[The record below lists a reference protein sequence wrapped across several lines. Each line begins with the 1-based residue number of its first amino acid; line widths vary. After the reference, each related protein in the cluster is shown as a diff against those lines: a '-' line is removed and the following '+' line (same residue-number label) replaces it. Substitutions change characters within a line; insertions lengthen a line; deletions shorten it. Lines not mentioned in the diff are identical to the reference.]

1 MSRLTPAYALLSLL
15 LSLALPAMAQGQ
27 NQPPQAPALEQRRIT
42 ALQLALE
49 RPFPK
54 PACPTEADPGNS
66 CIWGKLGYAI
76 AALSLARSETEVKAG
91 NTAVREALATVNGLP
106 QDMAVRARTPRP
118 NKKVQP
124 TDRLVFFTAGL
135 IERLYFQFGDKSP
148 TPGRLD
154 PANMREIE
162 TLMWDHARHACR
174 VREADPTRT
183 WHYPGSE
190 NIGLFHSTTCWGM
203 AEILSA
209 NPTCSPCT
217 YDDGSTLH
225 QQLQA
230 WTKYLS
236 EYIRQR
242 ARYGGLVEFF
252 SPTYY
257 KYTLQNFYNLADFS
271 SDSELRRLA
280 SSFLDVW
287 WAEWAQEQVGGWH
300 GGSKSRAY
308 DTEIES
314 QSVGRQLG
322 WVYFGLGNSEAPGLM
337 VSMAASPYQP
347 PPIVGQIASNA
358 AKRTGYVVQAQAG
371 GLVTPTS
378 ARREIDGAAGGVVR
392 YAYVTSSFVLALS
405 EVPRISWERWI
416 PFARQ
421 NQWGGLTLVGPGR
434 PQYVFARPL
443 LSGKNRSSYNDLWG
457 VQSYGTQ
464 IVQKIPAPLSR
475 NVGRMAVWLSNDLKT
490 ERDGEWTITTWG
502 DSFVAFRPAFGDID
516 RNSAADKLV
525 MNDDTAPVIIQ
536 AALKSEFSDLTAFKS
551 ALRSATLEVRNEFIR
566 FRGLGKAGTLTF
578 FYKSDRAP
586 EIDGKPLDFSPPFS
600 FDSPFLKARWGEG
613 VVTIRYGQQ
622 ELIRDFR

>member
-1 MSRLTPAYALLSLL
+1 MSRPKTSFVLLSVLL
-15 LSLALPAMAQGQ
+15 VLAFPAMAQGQ
-27 NQPPQAPALEQRRIT
+27 DKSPQAPAFEQRRST

-54 PACPTEADPGNS
+54 PSCPAEADPGNG

-76 AALSLARSETEVKAG
+76 AALSLARSDAEIKAG
-91 NTAVREALATVNGLP
+91 NTAVREALATINALP
-106 QDMAVRARTPRP
+106 QDMSVRARTPKP
-118 NKKVQP
+118 TKKVQP
-124 TDRLVFFTAGL
+124 TDRLIFFTAGL
-135 IERLYFQFGDKSP
+135 IQRLYFQFGDKSLNQ
-148 TPGRLD
+148 GRLD
-154 PANMREIE
+154 SANMREIE

-174 VREADPTRT
+174 LKEADPTRT
-183 WHYPGSE
+183 WYYPASE

-209 NPTCSPCT
+209 HSPCSPCN
-217 YDDGSTLH
+217 YDDGSTLQ
-225 QQLQA
+225 QQLHA

-257 KYTLQNFYNLADFS
+257 KYALQNFYNLADFS
-271 SDSELRRLA
+271 SDQELRHLSNA
-280 SSFLDVW
+280 FLDIW

-308 DTEIES
+308 NTEIEN

-322 WVYFGLGNSEAPGLM
+322 WLYFGLGSSEAPGLM
-337 VSMAASPYQP
+337 VSMAASSYQP
-347 PPIVGQIASNA
+347 PPIVGQIANSP
-358 AKRTGYVVQAQAG
+358 AKRSGYVVQTQAG
-371 GLVTPTS
+371 GLVMQGS
-378 ARREIDGAAGGVVR
+378 NRREIDGAAGGVVR

-405 EVPRISWERWI
+405 EVPKISWERWI
-416 PFARQ
+416 PFSRQ
-421 NQWGGLTLVGPGR
+421 NQWSGLTLVGPGR

-464 IVQKIPAPLSR
+464 IVQKIPKPLSR
-475 NVGRMAVWLSNDLKT
+475 NVGRMAVWLSDDLQT
-490 ERDGEWTITTWG
+490 ERYGEWTITTWG
-502 DSFVAFRPAFGDID
+502 DSYVAFRPAFGDID
-516 RNSAADKLV
+516 RSSLRDRLV
-525 MNDDTAPVIIQ
+525 MSDDTAPVIIQ
-536 AALKSEFSDLTAFKS
+536 AASKWEFPDLGAFKS
-551 ALRSATLEVRNEFIR
+551 ALRSATLEVQNEYVR

-578 FYKSDRAP
+578 FYRSDRVP
-586 EIDGKPLDFSPPFS
+586 EIDGLPLNLSPPFS
-600 FDSPFLKARWGEG
+600 FDSPFLTGRWGEG

-622 ELIRDFR
+622 ELVRSFR